1 MTIIYPQN
9 RKEVSD
15 RINTDVQNELPEL
28 TPSLRDSIINA
39 LIIGFAGRFFD
50 IYEQQQQAQA
60 ELFPDTATE
69 LTFARRWGLFKGID
83 IRPASAALGLIT
95 TNGLSGTII
104 PEGTLFQ
111 TTSNLDYA
119 AITQDY
125 VIVDVS
131 LEADTLKQAAGIATF
146 TTKVDH
152 NFAAN
157 MPINIFGAD
166 QAEYN
171 GSFEIKK
178 ATARTFTYEIPG
190 NPASPATGT
199 PTAGTGLASIDVQS
213 VGTGLV
219 QNRTSGDV
227 VTLNNPIA
235 GVELNSHVQ
244 FEGIT
249 GGRDEET
256 EEEYRARYL
265 DAYANPISNSNDT
278 DIERVL
284 KAIPGITKV
293 WTFDATP
300 QPGKFETYFIRGNDK
315 PSIFP
320 DGAEVEEARQ
330 ALLKIKP
337 APMRNEDVIV
347 RAPTPVKVI
356 FTFTALVPNSQ
367 ALQNAITASLTQLF
381 IDETELAE
389 DLQEDAYRAAIF
401 QTINPETG
409 QFVQSFALSQPSGD
423 IAVGA
428 GELAELS
435 TITFNVT

>member
-1 MTIIYPQN
+1 MTIIYPKN

-28 TPSLRDSIINA
+28 TPSLRDSVINA

-50 IYEQQQQAQA
+50 IYEQQQQAQV

-95 TNGLSGTII
+95 TNGVVNTII

-111 TTSNLDYA
+111 TTSNLDYVA
-119 AITQDY
+119 LTQDY
-125 VIVDVS
+125 IIIAVS
-131 LEADTLKQAAGIATF
+131 LEADTLKQAAGVATF

-157 MPINIFGAD
+157 MPINITGAD
-166 QAEYN
+166 QSEYT
-171 GSFEIKK
+171 GSFTIVT
-178 ATARTFTYEIPG
+178 ATARTFTYNIPG

-199 PTAGTGLASIDVQS
+199 PTAGTNLASIDVQS
-213 VGTGLV
+213 TGTGLV
-219 QNRTSGDV
+219 QNRTSGDA
-227 VTLNNPIA
+227 VTLKNPIA

-249 GGRDEET
+249 GGKDKET

-300 QPGKFETYFIRGNDK
+300 QPGKFETYFIRGNDND
-315 PSIFP
+315 IFP
-320 DGAEVEEARQ
+320 TNPEVTEARE
-330 ALLKIKP
+330 AILKIKP
-337 APMRNEDVIV
+337 APMRNVDVIV
-347 RAPTPVKVI
+347 KSPVQVNVP
-356 FTFTALVPNSQ
+356 FTFTALKPNSQ
-367 ALQNAITASLTQLF
+367 ALQTAIKESLKQLF

-409 QFVQSFALSQPSGD
+409 EFVQSFALSTPTTD
-423 IAVGA
+423 ISIGP
-428 GELAELS
+428 GQLPKLG
-435 TITFNVT
+435 TITFNTV